1 MRKILHVDLDAFFC
15 SVEELL
21 DPSLRG
27 IAFAT
32 GGTADGRGV
41 VTSCSYAAR
50 LQGVHSA
57 MPMAQALR
65 LCPGLRTV
73 RGHYG
78 LYAEFS
84 EKVMDIFEQITPL
97 VEPISIDEAFL
108 DVSDLPQPPKEIA
121 LEIQMRVK
129 REVGLPCSIGAASN
143 KLVAKIATNIG
154 KSGHTQPSP
163 PMAIKVVPLGTE
175 KAFLAPL
182 PIREMWGIG
191 PKSAQHLHAH
201 GITTIGDIQKMREEE
216 LQSVVG
222 NFSGT
227 LLRRS
232 LGIDERPVGDDD
244 DIKSVSNELT
254 FFNNIEDREELLSVV
269 RALALKVARRLRK
282 RGLNGRTVRVK
293 LRWADF
299 TTVTRQQT
307 LEQPSNHDSM
317 IYENAR
323 ELVLGNWEKGK
334 KVRLVGVGVS
344 NLTSDF
350 QQLSLFDHAFER
362 ERELLRAIDGL
373 QERFGA
379 DIIRKGPKQR

>member
-1 MRKILHVDLDAFFC
+1 MRKIIHVDLDAFFC

-21 DPSLRG
+21 DPSLSG

-32 GGTADGRGV
+32 GGTSDGRGV

-50 LQGVHSA
+50 MQGVHSA

-78 LYAEFS
+78 IYS
-84 EKVMDIFEQITPL
+84 DYSGRVMDIFEKITPL

-108 DVSDLPQPPKEIA
+108 DVSDLPQPSKEIA
-121 LEIQMRVK
+121 VEIQMRVK
-129 REVGLPCSIGAASN
+129 REVGLPCSIGVAGN

-154 KSGHTQPSP
+154 KAGHTKPSP
-163 PMAIKVVPLGTE
+163 PLAIKVVPPGKE
-175 KAFLAPL
+175 KEFLAPL

-191 PKSAQHLHAH
+191 PKSAQHLHTH
-201 GITTIGDIQKMREEE
+201 GITTIGDIQMMREEE
-216 LQSVVG
+216 LQGVVG
-222 NFSGT
+222 NFAST

-232 LGIDERPVGDDD
+232 LGIDDRPVGDDD
-244 DIKSVSNELT
+244 GIKSVSNELT
-254 FFNNIEDREELLSVV
+254 FFDYIEDREELLSVV
-269 RALALKVARRLRK
+269 RSLALKVARRLRK

-293 LRWADF
+293 LRWADYS
-299 TTVTRQQT
+299 TITRQQI
-307 LEQPSNHDSM
+307 LAQPSNHDSV
-317 IYENAR
+317 IYENAK
-323 ELVLGNWEKGK
+323 ELVMGNWKSGK

-344 NLTSDF
+344 NLTSDL
-350 QQLSLFDHAFER
+350 QQLSLFDHDFER
-362 ERELLRAIDGL
+362 ERELLRAIDDL

-379 DIIRKGPKQR
+379 EIIQKGPKRR